1 MSLELPRP
9 PIPLTAKDSEFLQ
22 RRPDLF
28 YPYLQTPFNG
38 KSHHPHP
45 IGMENGLLRAAPP
58 ESLLD
63 TNGTFETNGKD
74 NNNLPTSLRI
84 PFPHTYGRGMLFGG
98 QPLPPSLRPNFPS
111 DYSNTLASHRTP
123 QSHSS
128 EKEKILT
135 RNSSSPETSHIRPSK
150 SLSNP
155 NMDIELLDHNS
166 DENDDVS
173 IDKRNEEINDNSFPH
188 VSSPMTSK
196 DSVDDVH
203 KYNSSDESQQEKGKE
218 ANEVPT
224 LQPKHS
230 ENGSKMSSESILT

>member
-1 MSLELPRP
+1 MVKFFLANFISRAMSHHMY
-9 PIPLTAKDSEFLQ
+9 FLQ
-22 RRPDLF
+22 
-28 YPYLQTPFNG
+28 
-38 KSHHPHP
+38 
-45 IGMENGLLRAAPP
+45 APP

-111 DYSNTLASHRTP
+111 DYSNSFASHRTP

-150 SLSNP
+150 SLSNQ

-173 IDKRNEEINDNSFPH
+173 IDKRNEEVNDNSFPH

-196 DSVDDVH
+196 DSVNDVD
-203 KYNSSDESQQEKGKE
+203 KYNNSDESQQETGKE
-218 ANEVPT
+218 AHEVPT

-230 ENGSKMSSESILT
+230 ENGSKISSESILT